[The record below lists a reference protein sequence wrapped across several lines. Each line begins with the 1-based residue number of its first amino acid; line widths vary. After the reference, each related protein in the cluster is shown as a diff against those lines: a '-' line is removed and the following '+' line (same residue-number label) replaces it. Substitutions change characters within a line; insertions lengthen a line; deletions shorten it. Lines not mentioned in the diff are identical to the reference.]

1 MPKLLQAQPM
11 RPLTQAERIARKDFL
26 CSDVAKLERQ
36 LRDLQEQIARLLDG
50 CEHTDATGRSAIIG
64 GSTKVCA
71 HCGRIVAPHGDRLW
85 G

>member
-1 MPKLLQAQPM
+1 MPKLLRAQPM

-26 CSDVAKLERQ
+26 RSDVAKLERQ
-36 LRDLQEQIARLLDG
+36 LSELQEQIARLLEG

-64 GSTKVCA
+64 GNTKVCA
-71 HCGRIVAPHGDRLW
+71 HCGRIVAPHGDSLW

>member
-1 MPKLLQAQPM
+1 MPKLLRAQPM

-26 CSDVAKLERQ
+26 RSDVAKLERQ
-36 LRDLQEQIARLLDG
+36 LSDLREQIARLLEG

-64 GSTKVCA
+64 GSTRVCA
-71 HCGRIVAPHGDRLW
+71 HCGRIVAPHGDNLW